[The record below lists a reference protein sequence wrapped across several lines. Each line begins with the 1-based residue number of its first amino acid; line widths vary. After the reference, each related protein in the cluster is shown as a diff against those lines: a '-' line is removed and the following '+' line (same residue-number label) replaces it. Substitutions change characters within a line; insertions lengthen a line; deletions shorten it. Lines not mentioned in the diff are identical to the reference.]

1 MPCRWLILTLIALTF
16 GCAPA
21 LAEGSLVIWI
31 SSSRDAAA
39 LGAVAAQYQATT
51 GVTVT
56 VTAMDPLPE
65 RFATAA
71 GEGEGPDIVLLGHDQ
86 MGTLATKG
94 LISPVNPPA
103 EWTAGILP
111 VAMAAVQFDSSTWGY
126 PVAVEALH
134 LIYNRDLIAE
144 PPQWFED
151 IPSLPLPRGNRRIL
165 WDYTNPYFSMPL
177 LMAGG
182 GYAYEKVNG
191 NYDVTTTGVN
201 SPGAIAGASMLLSL
215 ITDQLLPP
223 DMTYQIM
230 DDAMN
235 GGRVAMVINGSWAWT
250 NLAISGI
257 DFGVAPIPGV
267 GGHPSPAFVTVQ
279 ALAINSASANRELAK
294 NFIETALTSDTGLA
308 MWNANGGL
316 AALADVSAAAAQ
328 PDPNIAALLDIA
340 ATGVPLP
347 NNPEMVTFWQA
358 MRAALTD
365 ISAQTATPTDALNA
379 AAARIV
385 PPPTAPDSG

>member
-1 MPCRWLILTLIALTF
+1 MPFHWLILTLLALTF
-16 GCAPA
+16 GSTPV
-21 LAEGSLVIWI
+21 LAEGSLVIWV
-31 SSSRDAAA
+31 SASRDAAA
-39 LGAVAAQYQATT
+39 LGAVAAQYQASS
-51 GVTVT
+51 GVNVT

-65 RFATAA
+65 RYAA
-71 GEGEGPDIVLLGHDQ
+71 ALGRGEGPDIVLLGHDQ
-86 MGTLATKG
+86 MGALATKG

-103 EWTAGILP
+103 DWTAGILP
-111 VAMAAVQFDSSTWGY
+111 VAIEAVRFDGATWGY

-134 LIYNRDLIAE
+134 LIYNRDLIE
-144 PPQWFED
+144 TPPQQFED

-165 WDYTNPYFSMPL
+165 WDYTNPYFTMPL

-182 GYAYEKVNG
+182 GYAFEKVNG
-191 NYDVTTTGVN
+191 RYDVATTGVN
-201 SPGAIAGASMLLSL
+201 SPGAIAGATVLLSL

-250 NLAISGI
+250 NLAISDI
-257 DFGVAPIPGV
+257 NFGVAPIPGV
-267 GGHPSPAFVTVQ
+267 GGHPSPAIVTVQ

-316 AALADVSAAAAQ
+316 GALADMSAAAAQ

-347 NNPEMVTFWQA
+347 NNPEMITFWQV
-358 MRAALTD
+358 MRDALTD
-365 ISAQTATPTDALNA
+365 ISTQTATPTDALNA

-385 PPPTAPDSG
+385 PTSAALDSG